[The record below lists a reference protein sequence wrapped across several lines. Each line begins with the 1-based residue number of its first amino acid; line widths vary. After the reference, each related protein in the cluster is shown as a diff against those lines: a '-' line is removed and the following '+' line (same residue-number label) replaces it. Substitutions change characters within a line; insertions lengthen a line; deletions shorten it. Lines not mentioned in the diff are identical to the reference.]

1 LGDDEI
7 EQLALLASLRRE
19 VTASRAL
26 LAAAEDAVLLLATV
40 SGTGEEGDEDGDGDD
55 LRPDTELAV
64 LRAELAIE
72 LAKEKMKSRELE
84 IALAQYEEE
93 RAKKDTEE
101 KTDVEQF
108 EAEVETLLLEGIDW
122 GKEEKRKSE
131 LQVAKA
137 EISSF
142 AHTIA
147 NVSIGDEKLRVALE
161 RVAELETERVELI
174 ATVEGQETLP
184 NFRKRTQK
192 AAEVAAQQLANATA
206 RMRSMEA
213 ELAVL
218 REQKKSDHEKGTELL
233 RTFVARLARLSG
245 HDTRLRV
252 ALDRVSALEQ
262 ERAELLNQFNEQQA
276 KLEQTRRFLR
286 GYTSQESNA

>member
-1 LGDDEI
+1 
-7 EQLALLASLRRE
+7 
-19 VTASRAL
+19 
-26 LAAAEDAVLLLATV
+26 
-40 SGTGEEGDEDGDGDD
+40 
-55 LRPDTELAV
+55 
-64 LRAELAIE
+64 
-72 LAKEKMKSRELE
+72 M
-84 IALAQYEEE
+84 
-93 RAKKDTEE
+93 
-101 KTDVEQF
+101 
-108 EAEVETLLLEGIDW
+108 
-122 GKEEKRKSE
+122 
-131 LQVAKA
+131 
-137 EISSF
+137 
-142 AHTIA
+142 
-147 NVSIGDEKLRVALE
+147 
-161 RVAELETERVELI
+161 
-174 ATVEGQETLP
+174 
-184 NFRKRTQK
+184 
-192 AAEVAAQQLANATA
+192 AAQQLANATA